1 MSSTLESCCIT
12 YSANAMET
20 STYLFVFMLYLD
32 ELYVIVIDIIFL
44 VVLV

>member
-1 MSSTLESCCIT
+1 MSSMSKLCCIT
-12 YSANAMET
+12 YSTNAMET